1 MLHVLCYV
9 YCISCIFDRDN
20 NTMAQIRI
28 IIYSI
33 LVLIFIGLIGFGV
46 WLVKERDRLMG
57 YESAFKVQSAALE
70 NANNFVQTHTSLSA
84 AMNASTLKEIL
95 KENAKIS
102 QELKTLGIRAG
113 QVSAYLS
120 FATKQG
126 KMLEGIATD
135 LDSLKVLKVSNEF
148 GKTEV
153 TYDPKNDS
161 ITVKDST
168 FADFD
173 VIFHSHRKKFLG
185 IGLGKR
191 IFETTITTPNKDV
204 VIGNVRSY
212 QAK

>member
-1 MLHVLCYV
+1 
-9 YCISCIFDRDN
+9 
-20 NTMAQIRI
+20 MAQIRI

-70 NANNFVQTHTSLSA
+70 NANKFVQTHTSLSA

-113 QVSAYLS
+113 QVSAYSS

-148 GKTEV
+148 G
-153 TYDPKNDS
+153 
-161 ITVKDST
+161 
-168 FADFD
+168 
-173 VIFHSHRKKFLG
+173 
-185 IGLGKR
+185 
-191 IFETTITTPNKDV
+191 
-204 VIGNVRSY
+204 
-212 QAK
+212 

>member
-1 MLHVLCYV
+1 MNIKIYIYGVL
-9 YCISCIFDRDN
+9 
-20 NTMAQIRI
+20 A
-28 IIYSI
+28 I
-33 LVLIFIGLIGFGV
+33 LFAILIAFGI
-46 WLVKERDRLMG
+46 WLVKDRERLKG
-57 YESAFKVQSAALE
+57 YESAFKVQSVALE
-70 NANNFVQTHTSLSA
+70 NANKFVQTHTSLSA

-95 KENAKIS
+95 RENARIS

-113 QVSAYLS
+113 QVSTYS
-120 FATKQG
+120 SYVIKQG
-126 KMLEGIATD
+126 KALEGIATD

-153 TYDPKNDS
+153 TYNPKNDS

-168 FADFD
+168 FANFS

-191 IFETTITTPNKDV
+191 IFETTITSNNPSI
-204 VIGNVRSY
+204 VIGNVQSY

>member
-1 MLHVLCYV
+1 
-9 YCISCIFDRDN
+9 
-20 NTMAQIRI
+20 
-28 IIYSI
+28 
-33 LVLIFIGLIGFGV
+33 
-46 WLVKERDRLMG
+46 MG

-70 NANNFVQTHTSLSA
+70 NANKFVQTHTSLSA

-113 QVSAYLS
+113 QVSAYSS